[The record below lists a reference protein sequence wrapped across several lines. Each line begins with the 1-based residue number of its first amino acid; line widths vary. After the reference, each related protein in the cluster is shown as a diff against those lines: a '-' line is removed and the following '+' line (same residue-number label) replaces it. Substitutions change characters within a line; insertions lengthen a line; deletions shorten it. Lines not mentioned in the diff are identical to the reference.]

1 MLDSDHIWPLRE
13 RKRALQRSHGISKK
27 LEQGLIAC
35 GTLLVS
41 DVFSCPSCELPDAV
55 ARALAYALED
65 GKTCQVT
72 EAGDDL
78 IQMVRNEVLEKL
90 SQSQL
95 PEAVQVAGS
104 GLMDGC
110 SWTAN
115 AESNFCAII

>member
-1 MLDSDHIWPLRE
+1 MP
-13 RKRALQRSHGISKK
+13 
-27 LEQGLIAC
+27 C
-35 GTLLVS
+35 
-41 DVFSCPSCELPDAV
+41 CPSCELPDAV

-110 SWTAN
+110 SWKAT
-115 AESNFCAII
+115 AESNVSVII